1 MQNDDTLTAMT
12 FAGFSAYETWTH
24 YCSMG
29 GRTGYFE
36 VDAYLHGLH
45 GVAREDADLVSR
57 AVNEL
62 IDGACAADEAGLCRA
77 PYSWTPDAGQSSCDV
92 VLDDGAIDA
101 MTGGMTGCMTGDV
114 DQLDDGPIRV
124 EVDDLVGPHSP
135 ETFGSLLLTGLD
147 VSSLSGRPGIPLPPG
162 APLEL
167 LREVLDSGIIGR
179 IVSRE
184 RK

>member
-12 FAGFSAYETWTH
+12 FAGFSAYETWTR

-29 GRTGYFE
+29 GCTGYFE
-36 VDAYLHGLH
+36 VDAYLHGLY
-45 GVAREDADLVSR
+45 GVGREDADLVSR
-57 AVNEL
+57 AVNGL
-62 IDGACAADEAGLCRA
+62 IDGACPADEAGFCRA
-77 PYSWTPDAGQSSCDV
+77 PYSWTSNSEQPSYDA
-92 VLDDGAIDA
+92 VLDGAIDV
-101 MTGGMTGCMTGDV
+101 MTGEMAGDL
-114 DQLDDGPIRV
+114 DWLDDGPILV

-135 ETFGSLLLTGLD
+135 DTFGSMLLTGLD

-184 RK
+184 RQ